1 MNLLNAE
8 KNNSSQK
15 AKRREKDEIIGKYRR
30 KQANEQGESLKYGK
44 YFAPKGESER
54 KRMKAFGCQE
64 NCFIQQREKD
74 EKSMNP
80 CVELVEAFVK
90 KSRTWQRCM
99 KYPMSI
105 DANKLSCEL

>member
-1 MNLLNAE
+1 MLKKIVRLKKQNAE
-8 KNNSSQK
+8 K
-15 AKRREKDEIIGKYRR
+15 KDEIIGKYRR

-44 YFAPKGESER
+44 YFAPKGESVR

-74 EKSMNP
+74 EKSMNL

-90 KSRTWQRCM
+90 KSRTWQKCM
-99 KYPMSI
+99 KCLMSI